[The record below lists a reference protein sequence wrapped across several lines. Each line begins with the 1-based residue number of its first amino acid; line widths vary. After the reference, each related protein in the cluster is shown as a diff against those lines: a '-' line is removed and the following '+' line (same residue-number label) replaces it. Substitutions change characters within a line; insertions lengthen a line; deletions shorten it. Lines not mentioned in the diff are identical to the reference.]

1 MGIADKSCLMLI
13 DVNNMYASCEAQF
26 QPELRGVPLV
36 VLSGNDGCVVARSAE
51 AKALGI
57 RMSEPWFKLR
67 ELARRHGVVARSSNF
82 PLYADMSNRMITILR
97 DYTENIECYSIDEAF
112 LEAGPIRKLWP
123 SHHELG
129 QAIRAR
135 MRKDIGLPVCVG
147 IGGSTKTLAKI
158 ANHIAKK
165 RPEFAGVCDLTSM
178 PAGQID
184 RILAEIDVA
193 ETWGVGRKIG
203 ERLRAMGIH
212 TVQSLRQAAP
222 KTIRQQFGVTVERTC
237 LELQGI
243 PCFPLEEVPP
253 AKQQIISSRTFGD
266 VVAERNELQEAVSD
280 YMARASERLRRQGSC
295 CSLVQVFVM
304 TDRFRLDQA
313 QYANAFT
320 LPLPHPTDDLRMLTH
335 VAAVCLRR
343 IYRPGFLYRKAGVVL
358 QEISAGPPRQGTL
371 FEPGA
376 GGGTRWKNSEGLM
389 AALDDINGRYGRDTL
404 RLASAAGTGRWH
416 ARVGCKS
423 PSYTTQWADLPVAS

>member
-212 TVQSLRQAAP
+212 TVH
-222 KTIRQQFGVTVERTC
+222 
-237 LELQGI
+237 
-243 PCFPLEEVPP
+243 PC
-253 AKQQIISSRTFGD
+253 
-266 VVAERNELQEAVSD
+266 
-280 YMARASERLRRQGSC
+280 
-295 CSLVQVFVM
+295 
-304 TDRFRLDQA
+304 
-313 QYANAFT
+313 
-320 LPLPHPTDDLRMLTH
+320 
-335 VAAVCLRR
+335 
-343 IYRPGFLYRKAGVVL
+343 
-358 QEISAGPPRQGTL
+358 
-371 FEPGA
+371 
-376 GGGTRWKNSEGLM
+376 
-389 AALDDINGRYGRDTL
+389 TL
-404 RLASAAGTGRWH
+404 R
-416 ARVGCKS
+416 
-423 PSYTTQWADLPVAS
+423 